1 MRREQTDF
9 LDVMDTDLSRKSLS
23 SQLRGVGSA
32 GGSPHPATVRAR
44 VLRAKLRTIL
54 LELSVGAPELPVGVS
69 QGTFRTALQLDLHD
83 LIS

>member
-1 MRREQTDF
+1 
-9 LDVMDTDLSRKSLS
+9 MDTDLSRKSLS

-32 GGSPHPATVRAR
+32 GGGPHPATVRAR
-44 VLRAKLRTIL
+44 GLRAKLRTIL
-54 LELSVGAPELPVGVS
+54 TAVGAPELPVGVS